1 MLCRSKL
8 CRMSVCASALLMA
21 GCFPSMPRT
30 AETSMPV
37 QNSDAIAKVDRKIQ
51 QLETKIRGTRDDIN
65 QMVLEDFEV
74 KQQLRNRV
82 NFPYSTDYAMTGGQN
97 PGDSNMGR
105 VVRITQNLE
114 AARKVLDQQ
123 QKELEKLTKQKQ
135 SLQQQSM
142 GCFPAQT
149 LVVMADGSTRPFDQV
164 RVGDV
169 VQTYDIGYEKSV
181 ARKVVDVYQVDG
193 NHLYQINGELRTSG
207 GERLLSQDGWRPVR
221 NLRVGDSVHVGGR
234 MVQIER
240 IELSRDSQRLYN
252 MQVADTHN
260 FFVAMPGL
268 GTVLVHNSGGGG
280 GGGGK

>member
-37 QNSDAIAKVDRKIQ
+37 QNSDAIAKVDREIQ

>member
-8 CRMSVCASALLMA
+8 SRMSVCASALLMA
-21 GCFPSMPRT
+21 GCLSSLPHST
-30 AETSMPV
+30 ETSLPV
-37 QNSDAIAKVDRKIQ
+37 QNSDAIAKVDREIQ

-123 QKELEKLTKQKQ
+123 QKELDKLTKQKQ

-149 LVVMADGSTRPFDQV
+149 LVVMADGSTRPFDQI

-193 NHLYQINGELRTSG
+193 NHLYQINGELLTSG

-221 NLRVGDSVHVGGR
+221 NLRVGDSVHVAGR
-234 MVQIER
+234 MVKVER